1 MFKFIFGPV
10 PSRRLGMSLG
20 VDLVP
25 QKVCSLD
32 CVYCEVGTT
41 TKLTTDRMEYV
52 PYAKVVKELTEYLA
66 NNPPPDYITF
76 SGYGEPLLNSRIGD
90 VLTFIKENYPQLK
103 VAILT
108 NGTLLSDKNV
118 RAEIMQ
124 ADLVLPSV
132 DAASDKVFKM
142 LNRPEKHLKVEKHLQ
157 GLIDFSK
164 EFKGDI
170 WLEVFILPGYNDNS
184 NEIFELKKAIHE
196 IQPSLVQLNTLDRPG
211 AIEGLYPATK
221 EQLEYIKSKLDFEN
235 TIIVASAQSRTQNK
249 AYRDDKESFILETI
263 SRRPCTIHDLRDIMG
278 LHINEI
284 NKYLDILEAEGKITT
299 EFGERG
305 MFYRTIN
312 S

>member
-20 VDLVP
+20 IDLVP

-41 TKLTTDRMEYV
+41 TKLTTERMEYV
-52 PYAKVVKELTEYLA
+52 PYEKVITELTEYLN
-66 NNPPPDYITF
+66 NNPAPDYITF

-90 VLTFIKENYPQLK
+90 VLKFIKENYPQLK

-118 RAEIMQ
+118 RSEIMQ
-124 ADLVLPSV
+124 ADLVLPSIDV
-132 DAASDKVFKM
+132 ATDKIFKT
-142 LNRPEKHLKVEKHLQ
+142 LNRPEKHLKVERHIQ
-157 GLIDFSK
+157 GLIDFRK
-164 EFKGDI
+164 EFKGEI
-170 WLEVFILPGYNDNS
+170 WLEVFILPGYNDN
-184 NEIFELKKAIHE
+184 NEEICKLKKAIQE
-196 IQPSLVQLNTLDRPG
+196 IQPTMVQLNTLDRPG
-211 AIEGLYPATK
+211 AIEGLHPATK
-221 EQLEYIKSKLDFEN
+221 EQLEDIKSKIDFKN
-235 TIIVASAQSRTQNK
+235 TIIVAASHARTENK
-249 AYRDDKESFILETI
+249 AYRNDKESATLETI

-284 NKYLDILEAEGKITT
+284 NKYLDILEADGKITT

-305 MFYRTIN
+305 MFYRAIN
-312 S
+312 K

>member
-41 TKLTTDRMEYV
+41 TKLTTERMEYV
-52 PYAKVVKELTEYLA
+52 PYDKVVSELTEYLT
-66 NNPPPDYITF
+66 NNPAPDYITF
-76 SGYGEPLLNSRIGD
+76 SGFGEPLLNSRIGD
-90 VLTFIKENYPQLK
+90 VLKFIKVNYPQLK

-124 ADLVLPSV
+124 ADVILPSI
-132 DAASDKVFKM
+132 DAATDKIYKK
-142 LNRPEKHLKVEKHLQ
+142 LNRPEKHLKVEKHIK
-157 GLIDFSK
+157 GLIDFRK
-164 EFKGDI
+164 EFEGEI
-170 WLEVFILPGYNDNS
+170 WLEVFILPDYNDN
-184 NEIFELKKAIHE
+184 NTEICELKKTIHE
-196 IQPSLVQLNTLDRPG
+196 IQPTMVQLNTLDRPG
-211 AIEGLYPATK
+211 AIEGLHPATK
-221 EQLEYIKSKLDFEN
+221 EQMEDIKSKIDFEN
-235 TIIVASAQSRTQNK
+235 TIIVASTHAKTATK
-249 AYRDDKESFILETI
+249 TYRDDKESAILETI
-263 SRRPCTIHDLRDIMG
+263 SRRPCTVNDLRDIIG

-284 NKYLDILEAEGKITT
+284 NKYLDVLEAEKKVTT

-305 MFYRTIN
+305 MFYRLIN
-312 S
+312 E